1 MNLKSIPFAT
11 LLSIF
16 TLGLFTLGLGGCSQ
30 ESANAPP
37 PDSAASSS
45 DMATTTTEPAAAD
58 DGMQAIVNAQRARD
72 SLPGKAVY
80 DNHCAACH
88 NGTVKKAP
96 HRDMIGLMTPEAIL
110 AVLEKG
116 VMQINA
122 AMLSP
127 DERRQVSEFL
137 AGVPIGTTH
146 AVNLPACTAESVLD
160 VNKPPRL
167 RGNGMGE
174 RNTRRVS
181 AADAGIDSNNV
192 ASLKPLW
199 SLKFPGANRA
209 RSQPTLAG
217 GVLFV
222 GSHNGKLY
230 ALDPRTGCQHW
241 VYEANGEVRTGIAI
255 DSWEAGDTTARPRIY
270 FGDVLGYAYAVDA
283 TTGTLVWRQRADEHP
298 NATITGT
305 PTVYNGKVFV
315 PVSSLEV
322 SLAADPYYEC
332 CTASGSVAAYNA
344 ADGKLLWQTFTI
356 PTPAIVQSQNR
367 AGTNMMG
374 PSGATVWN
382 APTID
387 AKRNQL
393 YIGTGEN
400 MSSPAT
406 LTSDA
411 IFAIDLDTG
420 KVNWTFQ
427 ATPNDVWNTAC
438 DTENDH
444 SCPPEGGPDFDF
456 GAGTLLATTPT
467 GQELVLGGQK
477 SGEVHALD
485 PATGKV
491 VWQQKVGRGGI
502 QGGVHFGMAAD
513 DRSLYVPITDMPD
526 GREYTENARPGLHA
540 IDLATG
546 EAAWYAQAPTTVC
559 GDRDFC
565 HPGISQAVT
574 VAGDVVYA
582 GGMDGVMRMH
592 NIKDGSELLSVDTTQ
607 EFTTITGETT
617 RGGSLGGSA
626 AATVQDGLVVIS
638 SGYGIYNHMPGN
650 LLLVMALP
658 ETTK

>member
-1 MNLKSIPFAT
+1 MTSKIALVFA
-11 LLSIF
+11 LLVLL
-16 TLGLFTLGLGGCSQ
+16 TACGQ
-30 ESANAPP
+30 ESKQAPAP
-37 PDSAASSS
+37 ETSTTTGDVV
-45 DMATTTTEPAAAD
+45 TTTEEPKVS
-58 DGMQAIVNAQRARD
+58 DGMQAINNAQRARD
-72 SLPGKAVY
+72 AMPGKAIY
-80 DNHCAACH
+80 DKTCASCH
-88 NGTVKKAP
+88 NGAVKKAP

-110 AVLEKG
+110 SVLDKG
-116 VMQINA
+116 VMQANA
-122 AMLSP
+122 ATLTP
-127 DERRQVSEFL
+127 DERKQVSEYL
-137 AGVPIGTTH
+137 GGALMGTTEVV
-146 AVNLPACTAESVLD
+146 ALPTCTSDSVLD
-160 VNKPPRL
+160 LNKPPKL

-181 AADAGIDSNNV
+181 TADAGFDTTNV
-192 ASLKPLW
+192 GSLKPLW
-199 SLKFPGANRA
+199 SLNFPGANRA

-222 GSHNGKLY
+222 GSHNGKVY
-230 ALDPRTGCQHW
+230 ALDQRTGCQHW

-255 DSWEAGDTTARPRIY
+255 DPWDAGDTTAKPRIY

-283 TTGTLVWRQRADEHP
+283 IDGKLLWRKRSDEHP

-305 PTVYNGKVFV
+305 PALYNGKLFV

-322 SLAADPYYEC
+322 SQAADPAYEC
-332 CTASGSVAAYNA
+332 CTASGSVAAYDIT
-344 ADGKLLWQTFTI
+344 DGKLLWQTFTI
-356 PTPAIVQSQNR
+356 PTPAVVQSQNR

-393 YIGTGEN
+393 YVGTGEN

-411 IFAIDLDTG
+411 IFAIDMDTG

-427 ATPNDVWNTAC
+427 ATANDVWNTAC
-438 DTENDH
+438 DTVNDH

-456 GAGTLLATTPT
+456 GAGTMLTTT
-467 GQELVLGGQK
+467 TDGKELVIGGQK

-491 VWQQKVGRGGI
+491 VWQKKVGRGGI

-513 DRSLYVPITDMPD
+513 DKTLYVPITDMPD
-526 GREYTENARPGLHA
+526 GREYTESSKPGLHA
-540 IDLATG
+540 IDLVTG
-546 EAAWYAQAPTTVC
+546 EEAWYAAAPDNVC
-559 GDRDFC
+559 GDRQFC

-574 VAGDVVYA
+574 VVGDVVFA

-592 NIKDGSELLSVDTTQ
+592 NIKDGAELLTVDTTKA
-607 EFTTITGETT
+607 FTSITGETA
-617 RGGSLGGSA
+617 RGGSLGGA
-626 AATVQDGLVVIS
+626 AAVTAQDGLVVIS

-650 LLLVMALP
+650 LLLVMGLP
-658 ETTK
+658 DAPK

>member
-1 MNLKSIPFAT
+1 MTLKKTSVFA
-11 LLSIF
+11 LLFLI
-16 TLGLFTLGLGGCSQ
+16 TACGQ
-30 ESANAPP
+30 ESQQ
-37 PDSAASSS
+37 
-45 DMATTTTEPAAAD
+45 AAAPEIPAPTSEIATATATD
-58 DGMQAIVNAQRARD
+58 KEEPKVSGSMQAINDSLRARD
-72 SLPGKAVY
+72 AMPGKIVY
-80 DNHCAACH
+80 DKTCATCH
-88 NGTVKKAP
+88 NGAVKKAP

-110 AVLEKG
+110 SVLEKG
-116 VMQINA
+116 VMQANA
-122 AMLSP
+122 ATLTP
-127 DERRQVSEFL
+127 DERKQVSEFL
-137 AGVPIGTTH
+137 GGALLGTT
-146 AVNLPACTAESVLD
+146 ATVPLPACTPGSGLD
-160 VNKPPRL
+160 LNKPPKL

-181 AADAGIDSNNV
+181 TADSGIDATNV
-192 ASLKPLW
+192 GSLKPLW
-199 SLKFPGANRA
+199 SLKFPSANRA

-222 GSHNGKLY
+222 GSHNGKVY
-230 ALDPRTGCQHW
+230 ALDQRTGCQHW
-241 VYEANGEVRTGIAI
+241 AYEANGEIRTGIAI
-255 DSWEAGDTTARPRIY
+255 DTWEAGDTSAKPRIY

-283 TTGTLVWRQRADEHP
+283 SDGTLQWRKRTDEHP

-305 PTVYNGKVFV
+305 PAIYNGKLFV

-322 SLAADPYYEC
+322 SQAADPAYEC
-332 CTASGSVAAYNA
+332 CTASGSVAAYDIS
-344 ADGKLLWQTFTI
+344 DGKLLWQTFTI
-356 PTPAIVQSQNR
+356 PTPAVVQSQSR

-387 AKRNQL
+387 VKRNQL

-411 IFAIDLDTG
+411 IFAIDMDTG

-427 ATPNDVWNTAC
+427 ATANDVWNTAC
-438 DTENDH
+438 DTVNDQ

-456 GAGTLLATTPT
+456 GAGTMLTTAAD
-467 GQELVLGGQK
+467 GRELVIGGQK

-491 VWQQKVGRGGI
+491 VWQKKVGRGGI

-513 DRSLYVPITDMPD
+513 DKTLYVPITDMPD
-526 GREYTENARPGLHA
+526 GREYTESAKPGLHA

-546 EAAWYAQAPTTVC
+546 EEAWVAAAPDNVC
-559 GDRDFC
+559 GDRPFC

-574 VAGDVVYA
+574 VVGDVVFA

-592 NIKDGSELLSVDTTQ
+592 NIKDGKELLSVDTTK
-607 EFTTITGETT
+607 EFTSITGESA
-617 RGGSLGGSA
+617 RGGSLGGAA

-650 LLLVMALP
+650 LLLVMGLP
-658 ETTK
+658 EAPK

>member
-1 MNLKSIPFAT
+1 MKTKITTVFA
-11 LLSIF
+11 LLF
-16 TLGLFTLGLGGCSQ
+16 LLTACGQ
-30 ESANAPP
+30 ESKPADATE
-37 PDSAASSS
+37 AAAAATEAE
-45 DMATTTTEPAAAD
+45 ATTAQEAPAT

-72 SLPGKAVY
+72 AMPGKLVY
-80 DNHCAACH
+80 DKACASCH
-88 NGTVKKAP
+88 NGAVQKAP

-116 VMQINA
+116 VMQANA
-122 AMLSP
+122 AMLSA
-127 DERRQVSEFL
+127 DERKQVAEYL
-137 AGVPIGTTH
+137 GGTALGAAET
-146 AVNLPACTAESVLD
+146 AALPSCTPVSASGSVLD
-160 VNKPPRL
+160 LNKPPRL

-181 AADAGIDSNNV
+181 TTDAGIDANNV

-222 GSHNGKLY
+222 GSHNGRLY
-230 ALDPRTGCQHW
+230 ALDQKTGCQHW
-241 VYEANGEVRTGIAI
+241 AYEANAEIRTGIAI
-255 DSWEAGDTTARPRIY
+255 DNWEAGDSAAKPRVY

-283 TTGTLVWRQRADEHP
+283 SDGKLLWRQRADAHP

-305 PTVYNGKVFV
+305 PALHNGKLFV

-322 SLAADPYYEC
+322 SQAADPTYEC
-332 CTASGSVAAYNA
+332 CTASGSVAAYDIT
-344 ADGKLLWQTFTI
+344 DGKLLWQTFTI
-356 PTPAIVQSQNR
+356 PTPAVVQSQNR

-411 IFAIDLDTG
+411 ILAIDMDSG
-420 KVNWTFQ
+420 KVNWSFQ
-427 ATPNDVWNTAC
+427 ATANDVWNTAC
-438 DTENDH
+438 DTVNDH

-456 GAGTLLATTPT
+456 GAGTMLATAAD
-467 GQELVLGGQK
+467 GRELVVAGQK

-491 VWQQKVGRGGI
+491 VWQKKVGRGGI

-513 DRSLYVPITDMPD
+513 DKTLYVPITDMPD
-526 GREYTENARPGLHA
+526 GREYTESAKPGLHA

-546 EAAWYAQAPTTVC
+546 EEAWYAAAPDNVC
-559 GDRDFC
+559 GDRQFC

-574 VAGDVVYA
+574 VVGDVVFA
-582 GGMDGVMRMH
+582 GGMDGVMRVH
-592 NIKDGSELLSVDTTQ
+592 NIKNGTELLSVDTTKD
-607 EFTTITGETT
+607 FTSITGETA
-617 RGGSLGGSA
+617 RGGSLGGAA

-638 SGYGIYNHMPGN
+638 SVYGIYNHMPGN
-650 LLLVMALP
+650 LLLVMGLP
-658 ETTK
+658 ESP

>member
-1 MNLKSIPFAT
+1 MTLKEAT
-11 LLSIF
+11 ALALLF
-16 TLGLFTLGLGGCSQ
+16 LLTACGQ
-30 ESANAPP
+30 EAQQAAAPEAP
-37 PDSAASSS
+37 
-45 DMATTTTEPAAAD
+45 TTTTEAAAATEEPKAT
-58 DGMQAIVNAQRARD
+58 DGMQAINDAQRARD
-72 SLPGKAVY
+72 AMPGKVVY
-80 DNHCAACH
+80 DKTCAACH
-88 NGTVKKAP
+88 NGAVKKAP

-116 VMQINA
+116 VMQANA
-122 AMLSP
+122 AMLTQ
-127 DERRQVSEFL
+127 DERKQVSEYL
-137 AGVPIGTTH
+137 GGALLGTTEV
-146 AVNLPACTAESVLD
+146 AALPTCKADSVLD
-160 VNKPPRL
+160 LNKPPKL

-181 AADAGIDSNNV
+181 ASDAGIDATNV

-222 GSHNGKLY
+222 GSHNGKVY
-230 ALDPRTGCQHW
+230 ALDQRTGCQHW
-241 VYEANGEVRTGIAI
+241 AYEANGEIRTGIAI
-255 DSWEAGDTTARPRIY
+255 DAWEAGDASARPQIY
-270 FGDVLGYAYAVDA
+270 FGDVLGYAYAVD
-283 TTGTLVWRQRADEHP
+283 TSDGKLVWRQRADEHP

-305 PTVYNGKVFV
+305 PALHNGKLFV

-322 SLAADPYYEC
+322 SQAADPAYEC
-332 CTASGSVAAYNA
+332 CTASGSVAAYDIT
-344 ADGKLLWQTFTI
+344 DGKLLWQTFTI
-356 PTPAIVQSQNR
+356 PTPAVVQSQNR

-420 KVNWTFQ
+420 KVNWSFQ
-427 ATPNDVWNTAC
+427 ATANDVWNTAC
-438 DTENDH
+438 DTVNDH

-456 GAGTLLATTPT
+456 GAGTMLTTAAD
-467 GQELVLGGQK
+467 GKELVIGGQK

-491 VWQQKVGRGGI
+491 VWQKKVGRGGI
-502 QGGVHFGMAAD
+502 QGGIHFGMAAD
-513 DRSLYVPITDMPD
+513 DKTLYVPITDMPD
-526 GREYTENARPGLHA
+526 GREYTETAKPGLHA
-540 IDLATG
+540 IDVATG
-546 EAAWYAQAPTTVC
+546 EEAWYAAAPDNVC
-559 GDRDFC
+559 GDRQFC

-574 VAGDVVYA
+574 VAGDVVFA

-592 NIKDGSELLSVDTTQ
+592 NIKDGSELLSVDTTKD
-607 EFTTITGETT
+607 FTSITGETAK
-617 RGGSLGGSA
+617 GGSLGGAA

-650 LLLVMALP
+650 LLLVMSLP
-658 ETTK
+658 DTPK